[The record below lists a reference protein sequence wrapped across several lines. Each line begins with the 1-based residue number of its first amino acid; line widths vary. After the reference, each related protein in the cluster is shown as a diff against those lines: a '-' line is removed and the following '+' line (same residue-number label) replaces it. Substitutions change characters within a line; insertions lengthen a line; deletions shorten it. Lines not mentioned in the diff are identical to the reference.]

1 MHLIWVSSNLD
12 PIRDWFPAQLRAL
25 REMGAPFELHLHDTG
40 AFEWKCSEKTASISF
55 PLIML

>member
-1 MHLIWVSSNLD
+1 LHNLHAQSVHLIWVSSNLD

-40 AFEWKCSEKTASISF
+40 AV
-55 PLIML
+55 

>member
-1 MHLIWVSSNLD
+1 VVTHTAPRPQSVHLIWVSSNLD

-40 AFEWKCSEKTASISF
+40 AFQWKR
-55 PLIML
+55 

>member
-1 MHLIWVSSNLD
+1 MSYESPLWLRNLHAQSVHLIWVSSNLD

-40 AFEWKCSEKTASISF
+40 AI
-55 PLIML
+55 